1 MGTHLIDG
9 SFQSDKYPTTPRG
22 KVPLSIDDATAQDLL
37 WTYAQRRRSVD
48 VEFSDDLETALRT
61 AGYVPPVATN
71 GAPHDESTAIAAA
84 PAWADALANVIE
96 SYLKKSSDKA
106 QVRHVLSG
114 YRAEQE
120 FKANRGVTVQ
130 ITAYP
135 EVIAYA
141 PNKVPESP
149 AQTAAKALDEVYG
162 ERNQL
167 VAAVARFALNK
178 PGAFWFAGLGKHQ
191 PEGDP
196 NWDPEWTNVV
206 FVDSPGG
213 QLSWH
218 VHDRDLPL
226 FDGLPAYLTAWDGHT
241 TEEKYARL
249 AKVVKTMAAARPA
262 DEISALAKDM
272 IQDGGNAGSVAM
284 SFLCEALVRLRMQ
297 EPRPLVETKVALML
311 DGIEQASRE
320 HVERYEK
327 KISP

>member
-22 KVPLSIDDATAQDLL
+22 KVPLSVEDPTAQDLL
-37 WTYAQRRRSVD
+37 WMYAQRRRSVD
-48 VEFSDDLETALRT
+48 AEFSDDLETALRT
-61 AGYVPPVATN
+61 AGYEPPVATN
-71 GAPHDESTAIAAA
+71 GETHPEMKPD
-84 PAWADALANVIE
+84 
-96 SYLKKSSDKA
+96 
-106 QVRHVLSG
+106 
-114 YRAEQE
+114 
-120 FKANRGVTVQ
+120 RGVTVQ
-130 ITAYP
+130 ITTYP

-141 PNKVPESP
+141 PNKAPESP

-206 FVDSPGG
+206 YVDTPGG

-241 TEEKYARL
+241 PAEKYERL
-249 AKVVKTMAAARPA
+249 AKVIKAMASARPA

-272 IQDGGNAGSVAM
+272 IQDGGNASSVAM

-320 HVERYEK
+320 HAARYESK
-327 KISP
+327 KP